1 MKIKG
6 VVEKLELALDPKRV
20 DSEGGQATLFCRT
33 TGGELGVLILF
44 WSRLFVYMAVWLFW
58 CFQRPGLCL
67 PVALLEMD
75 AVIH

>member
-44 WSRLFVYMAVWLFW
+44 WSRLFVYMAV
-58 CFQRPGLCL
+58 
-67 PVALLEMD
+67 
-75 AVIH
+75 